1 VRVRVTEDAD
11 PVKFDY
17 ALCRLGILGTCP
29 RKRERRQ
36 CVTCPLFDVCLL

>member
-1 VRVRVTEDAD
+1 MATD
-11 PVKFDY
+11 PVRYDY

-36 CVTCPLFDVCLL
+36 CAACPLFEVCLL